1 MTAKP
6 AGLTHITAVK
16 SSTLQVGEGRALEA
30 AQIKQ
35 HVSVCPGGVTDAHRS
50 NGTGRSSVLTD
61 WRASIAGDRG
71 AQSGGLEQGYIF
83 HLALV
88 HFQTSQEELSMLLHS
103 AVPAAALLGQRL
115 SSH

>member
-6 AGLTHITAVK
+6 AGLTHVTAVK
-16 SSTLQVGEGRALEA
+16 SRTLQVGEEPRRQLRSSTCEC
-30 AQIKQ
+30 
-35 HVSVCPGGVTDAHRS
+35 VSGGGVTDTHGS

-71 AQSGGLEQGYIF
+71 AQSGGLEWGYIF
-83 HLALV
+83 HLAPV

-115 SSH
+115 YSH